1 MIHPKSEDSHQEWYR
16 RSPFGALTGWMVVT
30 SLLGVTLVVAA
41 IFYVWL
47 YMQQIQN
54 GYRLAKLYEQHEA
67 LLAIERK
74 LRLEWCRFQDPNQ
87 LEDLGRNRFGLGPPR
102 QDQKILV
109 R

>member
-1 MIHPKSEDSHQEWYR
+1 MEIDLKGGGGRWM
-16 RSPFGALTGWMVVT
+16 FGPLTGWIAATAFLVISFVVG
-30 SLLGVTLVVAA
+30 S

-47 YMQQIQN
+47 YMQRVQN

-102 QDQKILV
+102 QDQKIVV

>member
-1 MIHPKSEDSHQEWYR
+1 MRKPGPEMES
-16 RSPFGALTGWMVVT
+16 RSGGMRWVPTPLTGWIVATVF
-30 SLLGVTLVVAA
+30 LGISFVGGS

-47 YMQQIQN
+47 YMQQVQN

-67 LLAIERK
+67 LLALERK

-87 LEDLGRNRFGLGPPR
+87 LEELGRNRFGLGPPR

>member
-1 MIHPKSEDSHQEWYR
+1 MQSGTDSGIRTGRKR
-16 RSPFGALTGWMVVT
+16 RLPTPLTGWMVAT
-30 SLLGVTLVVAA
+30 GLLCVGFVVGA

-47 YMQQIQN
+47 TMQQVHN
-54 GYRLAKLYEQHEA
+54 GYRLARLYEQHEA
-67 LLAIERK
+67 LLALERK

-87 LEDLGRNRFGLGPPR
+87 LEDLGRNRFGLMPPR

>member
-1 MIHPKSEDSHQEWYR
+1 MDRIKSEKDFQGRIVRFPSMAMAGYTVAT
-16 RSPFGALTGWMVVT
+16 ALLVF
-30 SLLGVTLVVAA
+30 TLVVGA

-47 YMQQIQN
+47 YMQQVQN
-54 GYRLAKLYEQHEA
+54 GYRLAKLYEQHET

-87 LEDLGRNRFGLGPPR
+87 LEELGRTRFGLGPPR
-102 QDQKILV
+102 QDQKIVV

>member
-1 MIHPKSEDSHQEWYR
+1 MVHEKSEHDYPERGGR
-16 RSPFGALTGWMVVT
+16 RPFRAWTGWIVATV
-30 SLLGVTLVVAA
+30 LLGVTFVMGA

-47 YMQQIQN
+47 YMQQVQN

>member
-1 MIHPKSEDSHQEWYR
+1 VDHPKSGIDCYVGILKMPWK
-16 RSPFGALTGWMVVT
+16 ALTGWIVVI
-30 SLLGVTLVVAA
+30 SLLGVTFVLGA

-47 YMQQIQN
+47 YMQQVRN
-54 GYRLAKLYEQHEA
+54 GYRLAKLYEEHES

-74 LRLEWCRFQDPNQ
+74 LKLEWCRFQDPNQ
-87 LEDLGRNRFGLGPPR
+87 LEELGRARFKLAPPR

>member
-1 MIHPKSEDSHQEWYR
+1 MVATGFLC
-16 RSPFGALTGWMVVT
+16 FGF
-30 SLLGVTLVVAA
+30 LVGA

-47 YMQQIQN
+47 TMQQVHN
-54 GYRLAKLYEQHEA
+54 GYRLARLYEQHEA
-67 LLAIERK
+67 LLALERK

-87 LEDLGRNRFGLGPPR
+87 LEDLGKNRFGLMPPR

>member
-1 MIHPKSEDSHQEWYR
+1 MTRPKPEDNHQEWHR
-16 RSPFGALTGWMVVT
+16 RSPFGALRGWIVVT
-30 SLLGVTLVVAA
+30 SFLVVTFVGGA

>member
-1 MIHPKSEDSHQEWYR
+1 MIRPKSEDERQEWHR
-16 RSPFGALTGWMVVT
+16 GSPFRALTGWIVPMSV
-30 SLLGVTLVVAA
+30 LGVTFVAGA

-74 LRLEWCRFQDPNQ
+74 LRLEWCRFQDPIQ

>member
-1 MIHPKSEDSHQEWYR
+1 MDHPKSGFDYQDR
-16 RSPFGALTGWMVVT
+16 VGRGPIKALTGWIVVI
-30 SLLGVTLVVAA
+30 SFLGVSFVMGA

-47 YMQQIQN
+47 YMQQVQN

-87 LEDLGRNRFGLGPPR
+87 LEELGRHRFGLGPPR
-102 QDQKILV
+102 QGQKILV

>member
-1 MIHPKSEDSHQEWYR
+1 MDGHKSEKDLPGRMARFPSAAMTGYTVLT
-16 RSPFGALTGWMVVT
+16 ALLV
-30 SLLGVTLVVAA
+30 LTLVMGA

-47 YMQQIQN
+47 YMQRVQN
-54 GYRLAKLYEQHEA
+54 GYRLVKLYEQHEA

-87 LEDLGRNRFGLGPPR
+87 LEELGRSRFRLGPPR
-102 QDQKILV
+102 QDQKIVV